1 MIQPSDIKLDVIT
14 YINKVQYLW
23 DEGFTITPFDDIE
36 TFTLGVLVE
45 ETGERFY
52 FANEDLKKML
62 INDLK
67 IDVNKYHGRAKIL
80 AEGINI
86 ILDNFEKPIEKG
98 KIETKTTETT
108 TLLKAVKKRNKKA
121 K

>member
-23 DEGFTITPFDDIE
+23 DEGFTVTPFDDVE
-36 TFTLGVLVE
+36 TLTIGMLVE

-52 FANEDLKKML
+52 FANDDLKKML

-67 IDVNKYHGRAKIL
+67 IDVNKYHGRAKAL
-80 AEGINI
+80 AEGINV
-86 ILDNFEKPIEKG
+86 ILDNFEKPVEID
-98 KIETKTTETT
+98 ETETTETT
-108 TLLKAVKKRNKKA
+108 TLLKVTKKRDKKA